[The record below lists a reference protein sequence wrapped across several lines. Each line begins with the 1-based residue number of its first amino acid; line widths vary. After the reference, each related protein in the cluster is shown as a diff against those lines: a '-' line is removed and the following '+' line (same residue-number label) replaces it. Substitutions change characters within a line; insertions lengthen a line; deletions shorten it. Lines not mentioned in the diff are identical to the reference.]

1 MFLRELQLQTFRN
14 YSKQKV
20 VFDQPK
26 TILLGANAQ
35 GKSNLLEAIQLL
47 AMLKSF
53 RVHRDQDLVQ
63 WHQSGAEILG
73 QCHRRYGSV
82 ELSLKLY
89 PRHRRTM
96 TINGVGVK
104 KKDEFLGN
112 LNAVLF
118 STLDLELI
126 RGSPAY
132 RRDWLDGV
140 LVQLEPIYI
149 SLHQSYHRVLQQR
162 NTLLKNIRLGKMGYD
177 REQMAL
183 WNQQL
188 VTLGSK
194 VILRRRKLIDRL
206 FPLATKWHRSISHQE
221 DLGLT
226 YLPRFPCGED
236 LATIQAAFYEH
247 LQHRSV
253 AEQQQGTSL
262 VGPHRDDLG
271 LQINGQSAKE
281 YGSQGQQRTLVL
293 ALKLAE
299 LELIT
304 TIIQEPPLLLLDD
317 VLAELD
323 PQRQEALLGAVQ
335 SPIQTIITTTHLTN
349 FNSQWLDCAQILT
362 IEGGKII

>member
-1 MFLRELQLQTFRN
+1 MFLRELNLQGFRN
-14 YSKQKV
+14 YSQQRV

-35 GKSNLLEAIQLL
+35 GKSNLLEGIQLL

-53 RVHRDQDLVQ
+53 RVHRDRDLVQ
-63 WHQSGAEILG
+63 WEQPRAEIMG
-73 QCHRRYGSV
+73 QCQRRYGTV

-126 RGSPAY
+126 RGSPEY

-149 SLHQSYHRVLQQR
+149 SLHQSYHQVLQQR
-162 NTLLKNIRLGKMGYD
+162 NALLKSIRLGKMGLD
-177 REQMAL
+177 AEQMAL
-183 WNQQL
+183 WDRQL
-188 VTLGSK
+188 VLLGSK
-194 VILRRRKLIDRL
+194 VILRRRRLVDRL
-206 FPLATKWHRSISHQE
+206 LPLAAKWHCAISHQE
-221 DLGLT
+221 CLGLT
-226 YLPRFPCGED
+226 YMPRFACGED
-236 LATIQAAFYEH
+236 LAEIQVAFAEH
-247 LQHRSV
+247 LQLRSA
-253 AEQQQGTSL
+253 AEQYQGRSL
-262 VGPHRDDLG
+262 VGPHRDDVE

-304 TIIQEPPLLLLDD
+304 TVIQEPPLLLLDD

-323 PQRQEALLGAVQ
+323 PQRQAALLGAVQ
-335 SPIQTIITTTHLTN
+335 APIQTIITTTHLTN
-349 FNSQWLDCAQILT
+349 FNAQWLDSAQILT